1 MGRVPA
7 VGRGCLGTMKS
18 ARGHGSGAFA
28 YTLTEVL
35 VVCAIIGILASMLM
49 PSVTR
54 TLQNG
59 RRTRCAGGLRQVAL
73 IMSAYAHEHL
83 DRYPQALAKADGGAQ
98 EDNGIVPVSEGVMAL
113 HPGVFHAMADDFK
126 TPQVLV
132 CPVTKFWLHRVRD
145 LAVTNMSYAINLHAE
160 AGDASVPLMSD
171 STLST
176 RWRELGEF
184 PRHGTNVE
192 YRFTFERHQG
202 LGNVVYG
209 DCHVESRKRF
219 TAERPARGPVRRR
232 PGY

>member
-1 MGRVPA
+1 M
-7 VGRGCLGTMKS
+7 MKA
-18 ARGHGSGAFA
+18 ARGHGAGAWA

-73 IMSAYAHEHL
+73 IMSAYAHDHFN
-83 DRYPQALAKADGGAQ
+83 RYPQALPKADGGAQ

-145 LAVTNMSYAINLHAE
+145 LAVTNISYAINLHAE
-160 AGDASVPLMSD
+160 PGDAAVPLMSD

-176 RWRELGEF
+176 RWKELREF

-192 YRFTFERHQG
+192 FRFTFERHQG

-209 DCHVESRKRF
+209 DCHVESRKKF
-219 TAERPARGPVRRR
+219 TVERPAQGPARRR